1 MAKTIRPL
9 PDTFTASPTSRP
21 YRQRY
26 LDLLM
31 SDESR
36 GLVIGRTRIVAA
48 VRGYLDEEGFLEVET
63 PILQPRYGGAS
74 PSRSSRTRT
83 SSTPISTSGSR
94 TSSTSS
100 G

>member
-1 MAKTIRPL
+1 
-9 PDTFTASPTSRP
+9 
-21 YRQRY
+21 
-26 LDLLM
+26 M
-31 SDESR
+31 SDETRKDSR
-36 GLVIGRTRIVAA
+36 ARTHRDA

-63 PILQPRYGGAS
+63 PILQPRYGGGS

-83 SSTPISTSGSR
+83 SSTPISTFGSR